1 MGNSEQLK
9 PDSLSYDELLQQNSI
24 LRHELE
30 EFRSQESL
38 LWNMFAETSRKFQV
52 YSASIKA
59 AVSSLLDHNIFW
71 DAANQHEFLRTI
83 DSSVDQVSEI
93 TALITLAFLAR
104 ANNLVLS
111 SDFHMIQ
118 EILSSSQSVVTKKIP
133 GIMLEITFP
142 LEGQP
147 VFVDYEYLSKALV
160 LLYEVLFTQLPSQP
174 VRIVASEREG
184 VWVLDFFGVSSLM
197 LKIIEQMHLC
207 KIQPQSNEIL
217 SAENI
222 LKLHLMCEILHL
234 QQISANVVE
243 VAEQA
248 PILRLRVPTTA
259 TG

>member
-1 MGNSEQLK
+1 MGNSEQLN
-9 PDSLSYDELLQQNSI
+9 PDSLSDDELLRQNSI

-30 EFRSQESL
+30 EFQSQESF
-38 LWNMFAETSRKFQV
+38 LWGVFAETSRKFQV

-71 DAANQHEFLRTI
+71 DAANQHEFLQTI

-111 SDFHMIQ
+111 TDYHMIQ
-118 EILSSSQSVVTKKIP
+118 EILSSSQSVVLKKLPEIR
-133 GIMLEITFP
+133 LEIVFP

-160 LLYEVLFTQLPSQP
+160 LLYEVFFTQTPSQP
-174 VRIVASEREG
+174 VRVVASEWEG
-184 VWVLDFFGVSSLM
+184 TWVLDFSGVSPLL
-197 LKIIEQMHLC
+197 LKTIEQMHRC
-207 KIQPQSNEIL
+207 KIQPESNEIL

-222 LKLHLMCEILHL
+222 LKLHLMCEILQL
-234 QQISANVVE
+234 QQITVNVAQA
-243 VAEQA
+243 AEQT
-248 PILRLRVPTTA
+248 PILRLRIPTTA
-259 TG
+259 AV

>member
-1 MGNSEQLK
+1 MENSERPK
-9 PDSLSYDELLQQNSI
+9 PNSLSYDELLQQNLI

-30 EFRSQESL
+30 EFRSQESFI
-38 LWNMFAETSRKFQV
+38 WNMFAETSRKFQV

-71 DAANQHEFLRTI
+71 DASNQHEFLQTI

-93 TALITLAFLAR
+93 TALITLAFLAQ

-118 EILSSSQSVVTKKIP
+118 EVLSSSQSIAARKMPEIRLKID
-133 GIMLEITFP
+133 FP
-142 LEGQP
+142 LQGQP

-160 LLYEVLFTQLPSQP
+160 LLYEVLFTQSMSQP
-174 VRIVASEREG
+174 IRIVASERNG
-184 VWVLDFFGVSSLM
+184 FWALDLFGASQLT
-197 LKIIEQMHLC
+197 LRIIDQMHRC
-207 KIQPQSNEIL
+207 KAQPESNEIL

-234 QQISANVVE
+234 QQISLDIMDGP
-243 VAEQA
+243 EQGR
-248 PILRLRVPTTA
+248 ILRLRVPTTVIV
-259 TG
+259 